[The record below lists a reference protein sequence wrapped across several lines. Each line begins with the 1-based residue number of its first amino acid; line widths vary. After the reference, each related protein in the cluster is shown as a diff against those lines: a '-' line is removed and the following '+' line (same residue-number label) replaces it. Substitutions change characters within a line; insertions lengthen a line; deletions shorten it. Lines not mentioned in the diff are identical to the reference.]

1 MLRGVDGCHTSAK
14 PQPTTS
20 ADEALAGAQ
29 LPFGGHKG
37 AAIAMM
43 VELLAAG
50 AAAATVQLYCQSC
63 KLLHEVI

>member
-1 MLRGVDGCHTSAK
+1 MVATIMATK

-50 AAAATVQLYCQSC
+50 AAAATATILPILQA
-63 KLLHEVI
+63 IA